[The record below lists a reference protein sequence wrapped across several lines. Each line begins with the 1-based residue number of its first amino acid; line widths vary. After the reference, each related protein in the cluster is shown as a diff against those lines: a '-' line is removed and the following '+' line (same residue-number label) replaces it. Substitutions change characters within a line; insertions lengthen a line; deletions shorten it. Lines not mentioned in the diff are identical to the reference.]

1 VALCTAARAG
11 QRSTYK
17 AHVSLHPPD
26 TPYTRM
32 HAHRALLAAAVLA
45 ACASGTAAVAVPVP
59 CCAMFYGDSGTC
71 AASACPNKFAT
82 AAECK
87 TGCTAGDDACS
98 NNCDAWICRD
108 SIGADGTVQTGKID
122 CIAWGGLS
130 DGAGLVCLA
139 SQGTAIK
146 MSDNNGV
153 GCPGYTGVISGKVA
167 CERSMTTDFGPPE
180 VTEQLD
186 ETACNAV
193 GCCTWTGSECESAVG
208 DGDGDVCPG
217 ATRADTAGGS
227 AGTTTPA
234 VWALALAACL
244 VSAAPAVLRT
254 I

>member
-1 VALCTAARAG
+1 M
-11 QRSTYK
+11 
-17 AHVSLHPPD
+17 
-26 TPYTRM
+26 M

-59 CCAMFYGDSGTC
+59 CCAKFYGDSGTC

-122 CIAWGGLS
+122 CIGWGGLS

-139 SQGTAIK
+139 SQGSTAIK

-186 ETACNAV
+186 ETACDAV

-217 ATRADTAGGS
+217 ATRADTMHAS
-227 AGTTTPA
+227 VRACADVQNAT
-234 VWALALAACL
+234 VW
-244 VSAAPAVLRT
+244 RDT
-254 I
+254 